1 MPPPDYPYYIHNGS
15 PSFQVKIMFCK
26 GYNYKSMNLTKPKIY
41 AKGYTNYYMCI
52 KSKSSNIKNDLRNG
66 KKVQIPN

>member
-1 MPPPDYPYYIHNGS
+1 
-15 PSFQVKIMFCK
+15 MFCK
-26 GYNYKSMNLTKPKIY
+26 GYNYKSMNLTKPQIY

-66 KKVQIPN
+66 EKGPNP